1 MVSPNGDSQNL
12 TQTNAI
18 KSQTGMVN
26 DKWSEARRRLPLNLL
41 SNSIWLLVNVVV
53 GFWYTPFLIA
63 NLGVAVFGLIPLAT
77 SITNYLALVTD
88 GFNSAVSRYLQIN
101 LVRDDAHA
109 ANRTFNTGVAGGLII
124 FTIILPV
131 AMVMSW
137 LTPRIF
143 NVPPGHEFDAQLLV
157 LLTMLAFATTF
168 LSSSFAVS
176 SFAYHRF
183 DLRLYVNIVRLGAQ
197 MGSLVLLFT
206 LIPPR
211 LWMVGVGIFLSSIL
225 LILGHGI
232 VWRHLTPNIKI
243 QINLFDVSRLKELLH
258 FSGWV
263 LVNQAGTQLFLNIDL
278 IVANLVFGAFVAGRY
293 GAVLIFPIY
302 LRMMLGTLSG
312 FITPIVFTLYAQDDL
327 ARLAYFCN
335 LAVKFTGLA
344 MALPIGIICGLAKP
358 LLTLWLGPEYSD
370 LSWLVV
376 VLVGQL
382 CINLAVVPLYP
393 IQQAVNR
400 VRLPGIV
407 TFGTGVINAGLAI
420 SLAVWSGWGFI
431 SIAIAGAIVNTARNT
446 VFTPIYAAR
455 VLKLPWHTFLP
466 SMVNGVLGSV
476 IVGALTYWA
485 ASMWPLMSWKL
496 LVLIGLTSS
505 GLYLVMAYF
514 LGMNAKERNMLSSEI
529 RLRLKL

>member
-1 MVSPNGDSQNL
+1 MLIMVSPNGDSQNL

-26 DKWSEARRRLPLNLL
+26 DKWSEAHRRLPLNLL

-232 VWRHLTPNIKI
+232 VWRHLTANLQI

-278 IVANLVFGAFVAGRY
+278 ICANLLFWVFVGG
-293 GAVLIFPIY
+293 
-302 LRMMLGTLSG
+302 G
-312 FITPIVFTLYAQDDL
+312 FGGG
-327 ARLAYFCN
+327 C
-335 LAVKFTGLA
+335 
-344 MALPIGIICGLAKP
+344 M
-358 LLTLWLGPEYSD
+358 
-370 LSWLVV
+370 
-376 VLVGQL
+376 
-382 CINLAVVPLYP
+382 
-393 IQQAVNR
+393 
-400 VRLPGIV
+400 
-407 TFGTGVINAGLAI
+407 
-420 SLAVWSGWGFI
+420 
-431 SIAIAGAIVNTARNT
+431 
-446 VFTPIYAAR
+446 
-455 VLKLPWHTFLP
+455 
-466 SMVNGVLGSV
+466 
-476 IVGALTYWA
+476 
-485 ASMWPLMSWKL
+485 
-496 LVLIGLTSS
+496 
-505 GLYLVMAYF
+505 
-514 LGMNAKERNMLSSEI
+514 
-529 RLRLKL
+529 